1 MKFLYFQMLF
11 VSDDNDT
18 LAPDLS
24 DWLRNGSRF
33 YNDSDYDTTF
43 DSDTLQCFRF
53 DKHDNKLLNAI
64 TFWVDGVVNCLIASV
79 GFFANVISALIL
91 GK

>member
-1 MKFLYFQMLF
+1 MLF

-18 LAPDLS
+18 ISADLADR
-24 DWLRNGSRF
+24 LRNGTRF
-33 YNDSDYDTTF
+33 YNDSDYDTSF
-43 DSDTLQCFRF
+43 DGDTLQCFRY
-53 DKHDNKLLNAI
+53 DKLDNLLINEI
-64 TFWVDGVVNCLIASV
+64 TFWVDGVVTCLIASV